1 MCGWIYDEALGVPEE
16 GIAQVQPGRM
26 FQKTGLV
33 QSVVPAKKILR

>member
-1 MCGWIYDEALGVPEE
+1 LS
-16 GIAQVQPGRM
+16 QVQPERM

>member
-1 MCGWIYDEALGVPEE
+1 MMKLLVFLKKVLS
-16 GIAQVQPGRM
+16 QVQPERM